1 MYSERVKRK
10 PWLVGWPRKKPSKK
24 LNEDES
30 IASLLAE
37 AESIKDN
44 ADAYLVNEL
53 ALA

>member
-1 MYSERVKRK
+1 
-10 PWLVGWPRKKPSKK
+10 LIGWPRKKPFKK
-24 LNEDES
+24 LNEDDN

-44 ADAYLVNEL
+44 ADAYLPQEEL